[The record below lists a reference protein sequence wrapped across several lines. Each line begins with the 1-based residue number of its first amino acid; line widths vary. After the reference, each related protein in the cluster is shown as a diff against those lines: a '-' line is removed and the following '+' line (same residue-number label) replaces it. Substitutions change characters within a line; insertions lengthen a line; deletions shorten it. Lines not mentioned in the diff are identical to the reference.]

1 MYCNTEKAS
10 ASLLSSPNALIN
22 ELRAKR
28 LGFKPSALMTLN
40 AFSACSDKPCQTF
53 TWKIKKMLN
62 HHTHDK
68 TIQFIIRDP
77 NRKIKR

>member
-10 ASLLSSPNALIN
+10 ASLRSSPNALIN

-28 LGFKPSALMTLN
+28 LGFKPSALIALN
-40 AFSACSDKPCQTF
+40 ALSACSDKPCQRF
-53 TWKIKKMLN
+53 HQIKLMLN

-68 TIQFIIRDP
+68 TIQLILRDP
-77 NRKIKR
+77 IEREN